1 MNMNESTP
9 HTESPTNTSSK
20 FARALH
26 NAVDRANDGWSAAGV
41 GLRNGIKRM
50 RNVRLDY
57 IVLPVGGS
65 LPERSGPPRGFI
77 ERRLPLPPDP
87 QSIQQLNVQLQRVAD
102 AQNVRGVV
110 FILREFDAGLATLQ
124 NLRTAILRLR
134 AAGKEAIVY
143 TPYLDMAHYYVATA
157 ADLIVVPPSS
167 RFEVLGLYTETT
179 FLKDS
184 LERVGLSAEVVQISP
199 YKTAFDRFSRSEMS
213 PEHRRQLNW
222 LLDDQFDMITTG
234 MATGRNLSQA
244 ELKVLIDQAPLTPD
258 KALEKGLIDHI
269 AYDDELAGRLGSRM
283 AKDSIPPSPTQ
294 QPSAKTDRAGE
305 RKAPQA
311 IIKTWP
317 EARKLLMEKP
327 HRRGRKHIGIV
338 SLEGLISMGASRKP
352 PIDLPI
358 PFIGGAVAGE
368 QTIVGALRQLEKR
381 KDLAA
386 LVFHVDS
393 GGGSALASDL
403 IGRQIELIAAKIPV
417 VVYMGNVAASGGYYI
432 SAPARFIMSQEAT
445 LTGSIGVIVARIS
458 TSGLLD
464 QLSVNRESMVRGE
477 HAGLFR
483 GSEPWTET
491 ERDLFRQSVD
501 DTYEQFRK
509 VVVKGRQISSEQVD
523 EVGLGRVW
531 TGRQARERQLV
542 DGHGDFLD
550 AIKKAAEL
558 AALPIDDI
566 YAIPALNYFA
576 RTSSYVS
583 PVPGSTQV
591 IQTLSH
597 LLSGQELKE
606 LTGQPLMLLPY
617 DLRFR

>member
-1 MNMNESTP
+1 MIMNESTP
-9 HTESPTNTSSK
+9 KPKSPTNLSSK
-20 FARALH
+20 ITHTIRRT
-26 NAVDRANDGWSAAGV
+26 VDRANEGWSAAGV
-41 GLRNGIKRM
+41 GLRNGFRRL
-50 RNVRLDY
+50 RNARLDY
-57 IVLPVGGS
+57 VVLPVGGP
-65 LPERSGPPRGFI
+65 LPERMGPARGFI

-87 QSIQQLNVQLQRVAD
+87 QSIQQVNAQLQRVAE
-102 AQNVRGVV
+102 AQNVKGVV
-110 FILREFDAGLATLQ
+110 FILRELDTGLATLQ
-124 NLRTAILRLR
+124 NLRAAILRLR
-134 AAGKEAIVY
+134 AAGKEAIIY
-143 TPYLDMAHYYVATA
+143 TPYLDMAHYYIATA
-157 ADLIVVPPSS
+157 ADLIVAPPGS
-167 RFEVLGLYTETT
+167 RYEVLGLYSETT

-213 PEHRRQLNW
+213 PENREQLNW
-222 LLDDQFDMITTG
+222 LLDDQFDMITAG
-234 MATGRNLSQA
+234 MAAGRGLSQA
-244 ELKVLIDQAPLTPD
+244 ELKSLIDQAPLSPE
-258 KALEKGLIDHI
+258 KAREAGLIDHI
-269 AYDDELAGRLGSRM
+269 AYDDELAGWLGSRM
-283 AKDSIPPSPTQ
+283 TKVAGSPNASQEPPATADHAA
-294 QPSAKTDRAGE
+294 AKT
-305 RKAPQA
+305 APPA
-311 IIKTWP
+311 VIKTWA
-317 EARKLLMEKP
+317 EARKLLMERP
-327 HRRGRKHIGIV
+327 HRRGGKHVGIV

-368 QTIVGALRQLEKR
+368 QTVVGLLRQLEKR
-381 KDLAA
+381 RDLAA

-445 LTGSIGVIVARIS
+445 LTGSIGVIIARIS

-464 QLSVNRESMVRGE
+464 QLSVNRETLARGE

-501 DTYEQFRK
+501 DTYEQFRQ
-509 VVVKGRQISSEQVD
+509 VVVKGRQISPEQVD

-531 TGRQARERQLV
+531 TGRQAHERQLV

-566 YAIPALNYFA
+566 YAIPTLNYFA
-576 RTSSYVS
+576 RTSSYVPTVS
-583 PVPGSTQV
+583 GSARV